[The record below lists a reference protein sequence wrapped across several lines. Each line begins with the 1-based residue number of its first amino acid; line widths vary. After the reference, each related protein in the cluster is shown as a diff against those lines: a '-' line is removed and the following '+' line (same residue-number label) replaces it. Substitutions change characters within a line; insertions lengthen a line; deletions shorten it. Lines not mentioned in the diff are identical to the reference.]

1 MNSHALYRIKG
12 TVYDLLLAVFILAFT
27 VTVAMSATVGNV
39 GFYSHFLNNKQITS
53 ELKASL
59 DEETEQ
65 IAQKTGIEQKA
76 FEFAVG
82 QNKISTVQ
90 REIVK
95 SAFSGSDYNYSDSS
109 NIENCYRDGITEF
122 YRYNGMELDE
132 NALEDAVPLA
142 CKAFNK
148 IMGIKNN
155 VEFSSFTHFLSKT
168 SIFIAAASLIFALA
182 LCLRVFTYSGGRTK
196 MYSHYACAL
205 LSAGY
210 TLVLLFV
217 LNVVT
222 NYSSKLYL
230 TDNKALNIA
239 LSGGFNAY
247 FLIEA
252 CFGGAFIIAGIS
264 MMLYVGRYYRHKAA
278 KIKQEQEINSGIY
291 VASAFG
297 DVTIGDIAKSSNKE
311 NNE

>member
-12 TVYDLLLAVFILAFT
+12 TVYDLLLAVFILAFI

-155 VEFSSFTHFLSKT
+155 VEFSSFTYFLSKT
-168 SIFIAAASLIFALA
+168 SIFIAVASLIFALA

>member
-12 TVYDLLLAVFILAFT
+12 TVYDLLLAVFILAFI

-168 SIFIAAASLIFALA
+168 SIFIAVASLIFALA

-217 LNVVT
+217 FNVVT
-222 NYSSKLYL
+222 NYSSRLYL